1 MKSRYFLLLSL
12 MTAFLAFS
20 SVNAQA
26 QPRSATK
33 KTLVVYFSRV
43 GISSFRKDVDVV
55 TSASLN
61 AGDAGLIGN
70 TEIIANMVQEAVGGD
85 LFQIVTVK
93 SYPEDYRE
101 TTDVASEEQGQDA
114 RPELA
119 THVENMGDYDVIILC
134 YPKWWGTIP
143 MPVFTFLEE
152 YDFSG
157 KTIAPLCTHEGSRL
171 GRSVTDI
178 TKLCPQAI
186 ILEGLAIRGGD
197 VKNAQDEV
205 AGWLR
210 KIGMIE

>member
-1 MKSRYFLLLSL
+1 
-12 MTAFLAFS
+12 MTAFLLFS

-33 KTLVVYFSRV
+33 KILVVYFSRV
-43 GISSFRKDVDVV
+43 GITSFSKDVDTV

-61 AGDAGLIGN
+61 VGDAGLIGN

-93 SYPEDYRE
+93 SYPENYRE
-101 TTDVASEEQGQDA
+101 TTDVASQEQGQNA

-134 YPKWWGTIP
+134 YPNWWGTLP
-143 MPVFTFLEE
+143 MAVFTFLEE

-178 TKLCPQAI
+178 AKLCPQAT
-186 ILEGLAIRGGD
+186 ILDGLAIRGGD
-197 VKNAQDEV
+197 VKNAQDEI

>member
-1 MKSRYFLLLSL
+1 
-12 MTAFLAFS
+12 MTAFLVFS

-33 KTLVVYFSRV
+33 KILVVYFSRV
-43 GISSFRKDVDVV
+43 GITSFSKDVDTV

-70 TEIIANMVQEAVGGD
+70 TEIVAKMVQEAVGGD

-93 SYPEDYRE
+93 SYPEEYRE
-101 TTDVASEEQGQDA
+101 TTDVASQEQGQNA

-134 YPKWWGTIP
+134 YPNWWGTLP
-143 MPVFTFLEE
+143 MAVFTFLEE

-178 TKLCPQAI
+178 AKLCPQAI
-186 ILEGLAIRGGD
+186 ILDGLAIRGGD

>member
-1 MKSRYFLLLSL
+1 
-12 MTAFLAFS
+12 MTAFLVFS

-33 KTLVVYFSRV
+33 KILVVYFSRV
-43 GISSFRKDVDVV
+43 GITSFSKDVDTV

-61 AGDAGLIGN
+61 VGDAGLIGN

-93 SYPEDYRE
+93 SYPENYRE
-101 TTDVASEEQGQDA
+101 TTDVASQEQGQNA

-134 YPKWWGTIP
+134 YPNWWGTIP
-143 MPVFTFLEE
+143 MAVFTFLEE

-178 TKLCPQAI
+178 TKLCPQAT
-186 ILEGLAIRGGD
+186 ILDGLAIRGGD
-197 VKNAQDEV
+197 VKNAQDEI

>member
-1 MKSRYFLLLSL
+1 
-12 MTAFLAFS
+12 MTAFLLFS

-33 KTLVVYFSRV
+33 KILVVYFSRV
-43 GISSFRKDVDVV
+43 GITSFSKDVDTV

-93 SYPEDYRE
+93 SYPENYRE
-101 TTDVASEEQGQDA
+101 TTDVASQEQGQNA

-119 THVENMGDYDVIILC
+119 THVENMGDYDIIILC
-134 YPKWWGTIP
+134 YPNWWGTLP
-143 MPVFTFLEE
+143 MAVFTFLEE

-178 TKLCPQAI
+178 TKLCPQAT
-186 ILEGLAIRGGD
+186 ILDGLAIRGGD
-197 VKNAQDEV
+197 VKNAQDEI

>member
-1 MKSRYFLLLSL
+1 
-12 MTAFLAFS
+12 MTAFLVFS

-33 KTLVVYFSRV
+33 KILVVYFSRV
-43 GISSFRKDVDVV
+43 GITSFSKDVDTV

-61 AGDAGLIGN
+61 VGDAGLNGN

-93 SYPEDYRE
+93 SYPENYRE
-101 TTDVASEEQGQDA
+101 TTDVASQEQGQNA

-134 YPKWWGTIP
+134 YPNWWGTIP
-143 MPVFTFLEE
+143 MAVFTFLEE

-178 TKLCPQAI
+178 TKLCPQAT
-186 ILEGLAIRGGD
+186 ILDGLAIRGGD
-197 VKNAQDEV
+197 VKNAQDEI